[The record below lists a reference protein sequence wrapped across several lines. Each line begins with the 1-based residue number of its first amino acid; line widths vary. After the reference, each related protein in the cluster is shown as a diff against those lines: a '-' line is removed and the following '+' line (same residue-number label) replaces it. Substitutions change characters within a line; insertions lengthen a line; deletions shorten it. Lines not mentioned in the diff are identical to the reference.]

1 MGQMTMLMTGKL
13 NKISGQMIRG
23 KSSSSDDDKNKDII
37 IQNVYA
43 IDEVNHVSK
52 S

>member
-1 MGQMTMLMTGKL
+1 
-13 NKISGQMIRG
+13 MIRE
-23 KSSSSDDDKNKDII
+23 KSTIDNDDDSKDII

-43 IDEVNHVSK
+43 IDEVNYVAK